1 MRHIITGGS
10 GFTGTYLV
18 SALVSHGEKPVI
30 FDCEEPRT
38 PHGSVDFIRGD
49 IREYRDIAKLNLDA
63 DDIVYHLAARQFH
76 AGVPRQNRDKWFAD
90 VNVGGTRSLLKA
102 MAAGAS
108 RRLIFFSTDM
118 TYGIPDNTPV
128 SPEHAQRPI
137 GPYGRS
143 KLEAERL
150 MTQAGQEFGL
160 KASIF
165 RPRLI
170 SGAGRLGIL
179 TKLFRLIRAGLP
191 VPLIGAGKNRY
202 QLIAVEDCVAAA
214 LAAVQRDC
222 PAGPF
227 NLGSDNPPTVRELL
241 SELIRRAG
249 SRSFLVSTPA
259 EVLQPTLAFLDWI
272 GLTLLYPEQFA
283 IANIDYILD
292 TTTTTT
298 CLDWK
303 PLRNDIDIIY
313 DAYSE
318 FTKLA
323 NTES

>member
-1 MRHIITGGS
+1 
-10 GFTGTYLV
+10 
-18 SALVSHGEKPVI
+18 
-30 FDCEEPRT
+30 
-38 PHGSVDFIRGD
+38 
-49 IREYRDIAKLNLDA
+49 
-63 DDIVYHLAARQFH
+63 
-76 AGVPRQNRDKWFAD
+76 
-90 VNVGGTRSLLKA
+90 
-102 MAAGAS
+102 
-108 RRLIFFSTDM
+108 M
-118 TYGIPDNTPV
+118 TYGIPNSTPV
-128 SPEHAQRPI
+128 SPLHPQRPI

-150 MTQAGQEFGL
+150 LTKAGQEFGL

-214 LAAVQRDC
+214 LAAVRRDC
-222 PAGPF
+222 PSGPF
-227 NLGSDNPPTVRELL
+227 NLGSDNPPTVKELL
-241 SELIRRAG
+241 RELIRRAG

-259 EVLQPTLAFLDWI
+259 AVLQPTLSFLDWI

-283 IANIDYILD
+283 IANIDYILNTA
-292 TTTTTT
+292 TTKI

-303 PLRNDIDIIY
+303 PQRNDMDIIF

-318 FTKLA
+318 FTKSA
-323 NTES
+323 DAQS